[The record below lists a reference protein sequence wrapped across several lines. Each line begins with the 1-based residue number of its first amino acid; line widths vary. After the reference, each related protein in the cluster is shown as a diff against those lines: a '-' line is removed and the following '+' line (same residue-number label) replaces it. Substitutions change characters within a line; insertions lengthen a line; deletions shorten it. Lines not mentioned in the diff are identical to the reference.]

1 MSGFAL
7 VTALA
12 TALLQSAVVV
22 PLSDSTKPAA
32 CDTDFS
38 VPFAV
43 GERLTYDAYY
53 GPIKAGEGT
62 MEVLAREDIRGID
75 TWHTRFQVRGG
86 VPFYRV
92 DTMLESW
99 ISTQCFHS
107 VRFVQD
113 QDIGEKERL
122 RTVEIF
128 PERGV
133 YRENDKAEVPTV
145 PHPLDDG
152 SFFYFVRTLEL
163 EVGKTY
169 SFDRYFRPDRNPVV
183 IKVLRREEVRVPAG
197 KFKAIVIQ
205 PIIKSKGIFSEDG
218 EAQIWFSDDADRIM
232 LQMKTRLKFG
242 SLNLYLKSRPKK
254 KQSEDR

>member
-1 MSGFAL
+1 MSGFAF
-7 VTALA
+7 VTAFA
-12 TALLQSAVVV
+12 SALLQSAVVV
-22 PLSDSTKPAA
+22 PSDSAKPAA
-32 CDTDFS
+32 CNSDFS

-53 GPIKAGEGT
+53 GPVRAGEGT

-75 TWHTRFQVRGG
+75 TWHTRFQVKGG

-113 QDIGEKERL
+113 QDIGDKERL

-128 PERGV
+128 PDRGV
-133 YRENDKAEVPTV
+133 YRENDKAELPTV
-145 PHPLDDG
+145 PHPLDDA

-169 SFDRYFRPDRNPVV
+169 SFERYFRPDRNPVI
-183 IKVLRREEVRVPAG
+183 IKVLRRESIRVPAG
-197 KFKAIVIQ
+197 KFNAIVIQ

-242 SLNLYLKSRPKK
+242 SLNLYLKSRESRQDEK
-254 KQSEDR
+254 R